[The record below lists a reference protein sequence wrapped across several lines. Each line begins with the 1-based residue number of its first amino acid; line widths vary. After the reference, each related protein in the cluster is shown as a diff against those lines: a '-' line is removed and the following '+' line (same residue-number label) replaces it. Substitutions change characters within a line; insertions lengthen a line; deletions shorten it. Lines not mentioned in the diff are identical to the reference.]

1 MIHWQ
6 LMSSAARGEDVIQFT
21 IKTGVLLSSY
31 KKITLANFTEPVNC
45 NIDWGDG
52 GTDTLTASAA
62 ITHSYAS
69 DNTTYQISIT
79 GQCGGFWNTDTAV
92 TGQDRVISIDT
103 ISSGSLKSLA
113 YTFKRLNINRLP
125 DIDAPN
131 LLDMSYAAYQNTNLT
146 QVGSI
151 TAPRLNSLFA
161 AFYGCSKLAAAGKI
175 AAPRL
180 TNISY
185 AFYNCTKLT
194 RLPELSSMTRLI
206 TAANAFNGCKANT
219 TSFPMLWEQ
228 SPEADGTGCFTNCF
242 AVSLYA
248 KYGTN
253 CPRIG
258 TYHPGRNGVTYVEHY
273 GNPASCPHYGRNVKY
288 GNTTYGSACAARQA
302 DCTQMTSTGCSVYY
316 TQPVSSYYECG
327 SPTGGLS
334 KCSSSCK
341 IAGNFPEVH
350 DEAVAAG
357 WAAY

>member
-1 MIHWQ
+1 MINWQ
-6 LMSSAARGEDVIQFT
+6 FMSSAARGEDVIQFT
-21 IKTGVLLSSY
+21 IKTGTLLSSY
-31 KKITLANFTEPVNC
+31 KKITLANFTEPVHC

-113 YTFKRLNINRLP
+113 YTFKRLGITQIP

-175 AAPRL
+175 TAPRL
-180 TNISY
+180 TDTSY

-194 RLPELSSMTRLI
+194 RLPELSPMTRLT
-206 TAANAFNGCKANT
+206 TAANAFHGCKANT
-219 TSFPMLWEQ
+219 TPFPKLWEQ

-258 TYHPGRNGVTYVEHY
+258 TYHPSQPGILYIHQYKNVINCPNYGENVTFGNNFYRYACTARPGACVEVTANG
-273 GNPASCPHYGRNVKY
+273 C
-288 GNTTYGSACAARQA
+288 
-302 DCTQMTSTGCSVYY
+302 DVYY
-316 TQPVSSYYECG
+316 RNPVPSYYECG